1 MSGEEAEKPVRAPLK
16 IIAPRAI
23 GEPII
28 VVRDHEDREDLL
40 RIYVDE
46 AGRIHIEGRAGIVL
60 KKME

>member
-1 MSGEEAEKPVRAPLK
+1 M
-16 IIAPRAI
+16 
-23 GEPII
+23 
-28 VVRDHEDREDLL
+28 RDHEDREDLL